1 MGFLINQGLNL
12 VGRKLGKSMFNDI
25 LNVPEAY
32 ADRIGQDFGNEWHDA
47 YEIYR
52 QNPGFWEDAYGKDA
66 QELKGGPKM
75 APVSRTSDCQK
86 RLPQKHLS
94 MKCSPTVVA
103 FGKAC
108 SPADPR
114 CERRKADGVSSP
126 RCQLLFAKTRG

>member
-75 APVSRTSDCQK
+75 APVSRTS
-86 RLPQKHLS
+86 RLPE
-94 MKCSPTVVA
+94 T
-103 FGKAC
+103 
-108 SPADPR
+108 PAPETSAPETPVNEVQPNGR
-114 CERRKADGVSSP
+114 GFWESLFPSRSSL
-126 RCQLLFAKTRG
+126 REAQGRWRD

>member
-75 APVSRTSDCQK
+75 APVSRTS
-86 RLPQKHLS
+86 RLPE
-94 MKCSPTVVA
+94 T
-103 FGKAC
+103 
-108 SPADPR
+108 PAPETPVNEVQPNGR
-114 CERRKADGVSSP
+114 GFWESLFPGRSSL
-126 RCQLLFAKTRG
+126 REAQGRWRE